1 MANNTQKIPYF
12 KKLNKKVSFFH
23 ILLNTKNMKKY
34 IIIPI
39 ISFIAIGIYFGT
51 MGFQWAAAPVINH
64 FQDDNLSVITLD
76 NSAVGKTTAVTKLS
90 SNLGINARLT
100 NGGQDI
106 DYQNDKDPSQ
116 YLITNSAKGRL
127 SFSKSTQKY
136 EGAYKPQLTDA
147 KQAQT
152 NAEQFLTANDL
163 MPQNKAE
170 LKLIH
175 AGGLRAASAD
185 DGGTIIDKMQ
195 TFTYGRVIDGVPVS
209 GNGSRIIVNVG
220 EKGEVLGVSKNWK
233 EYNTTKKQK
242 VEKTNLKSQTEAEAE
257 FGKLVNFNF
266 GKGVSPK
273 VKSIQKMYF
282 DGGGNVIQPAYFF
295 ETIVTVT
302 DEKGNKTEQPFLGV
316 VSMLKNSP
324 EAINPDPAEVLKI
337 AKSVRTAQENQNPN
351 ANRTDDR
358 KGNENK

>member
-1 MANNTQKIPYF
+1 
-12 KKLNKKVSFFH
+12 
-23 ILLNTKNMKKY
+23 
-34 IIIPI
+34 
-39 ISFIAIGIYFGT
+39 
-51 MGFQWAAAPVINH
+51 
-64 FQDDNLSVITLD
+64 
-76 NSAVGKTTAVTKLS
+76 
-90 SNLGINARLT
+90 
-100 NGGQDI
+100 
-106 DYQNDKDPSQ
+106 
-116 YLITNSAKGRL
+116 
-127 SFSKSTQKY
+127 
-136 EGAYKPQLTDA
+136 
-147 KQAQT
+147 
-152 NAEQFLTANDL
+152 
-163 MPQNKAE
+163 
-170 LKLIH
+170 
-175 AGGLRAASAD
+175 
-185 DGGTIIDKMQ
+185 
-195 TFTYGRVIDGVPVS
+195 VIDGVPVS

-242 VEKTNLKSQTEAEAE
+242 VEKTNLKSQTEAETE

-282 DGGGNVIQPAYFF
+282 DGGDNVIQPAYFF

-302 DEKGNKTEQPFLGV
+302 DEKGKKTEQPFLGV

>member
-1 MANNTQKIPYF
+1 MKEPSTEINILKFRRYKYILKAMF
-12 KKLNKKVSFFH
+12 
-23 ILLNTKNMKKY
+23 LLNLRWKLEIRSQK
-34 IIIPI
+34 
-39 ISFIAIGIYFGT
+39 
-51 MGFQWAAAPVINH
+51 
-64 FQDDNLSVITLD
+64 LD
-76 NSAVGKTTAVTKLS
+76 RQSATTAGLP
-90 SNLGINARLT
+90 
-100 NGGQDI
+100 
-106 DYQNDKDPSQ
+106 DKDPSQ

-152 NAEQFLTANDL
+152 KAEQFLTANDL

-233 EYNTTKKQK
+233 ENNT
-242 VEKTNLKSQTEAEAE
+242 NSRSGGEAW
-257 FGKLVNFNF
+257 VR
-266 GKGVSPK
+266 
-273 VKSIQKMYF
+273 
-282 DGGGNVIQPAYFF
+282 GNVLQGRG
-295 ETIVTVT
+295 
-302 DEKGNKTEQPFLGV
+302 K
-316 VSMLKNSP
+316 
-324 EAINPDPAEVLKI
+324 
-337 AKSVRTAQENQNPN
+337 R
-351 ANRTDDR
+351 
-358 KGNENK
+358 